1 MKINIS
7 NIKIACL
14 SLIFLACGGGGDD
27 PEPEEPVIPPS
38 IASLIFPEDN
48 TECNEGTIISETES
62 SVTFRWNPSDNTDTY
77 TLTIQNLLEGTTQ
90 SVNANTNQ
98 QTVTI
103 KRGVPFSW
111 SVISRSNQT
120 TQTATSEIWRFYN
133 AGSSIANYAPF
144 PAELVSPAMGA
155 SVASGDVT
163 LVWNGEDI
171 DDDIDSYD
179 VYLDTTNP
187 PQTKIVSDVTTN
199 SIIANLNSN
208 TVYYWYVF
216 SKDSQNNTST
226 SEIFEFR
233 TN

>member
-7 NIKIACL
+7 NIKIAFL
-14 SLIFLACGGGGDD
+14 ALIFLSCGGGSDD
-27 PEPEEPVIPPS
+27 PAPEEPVIPPS

-62 SVTFRWNPSDNTDTY
+62 SVTFRWNPADNADSY
-77 TLTIQNLLEGTTQ
+77 TLTVRNLIEGTTQ
-90 SVNANTNQ
+90 SVNTNTNQ

-103 KRGVPFSW
+103 KRATPFSW

-120 TQTATSEIWRFYN
+120 TQTASSETWRFYN
-133 AGSSIANYAPF
+133 AGTTISSYAPF
-144 PAELVSPAMGA
+144 PAELVSPEMGS

-187 PQTKIVSDVTTN
+187 PQTKIVSEITTN
-199 SIIANLNSN
+199 SLTANLNSN

-216 SKDSQNNTST
+216 SRDSQNNTST